1 MNPFDTIKTDNVNIN
16 PFDIKTDTVNID
28 IDNIIDIRLE
38 ILKRKKNTYITGWN
52 ISEQEIKDHL
62 KYIKK
67 KIGCNGTVKIIDN
80 NNTILLQGN
89 HCNFMQK
96 YLTEQGIDINT
107 INIKGL

>member
-1 MNPFDTIKTDNVNIN
+1 MNPFDIVIVDSIKIN
-16 PFDIKTDTVNID
+16 TN

-80 NNTILLQGN
+80 NSTILLQGN
-89 HCNFMQK
+89 HCTFIQK
-96 YLTEQGIDINT
+96 YLIEQGIDIDT

>member
-1 MNPFDTIKTDNVNIN
+1 MNPFDIVKVDSIKIN
-16 PFDIKTDTVNID
+16 TN

-80 NNTILLQGN
+80 NSTILLQGN
-89 HCNFMQK
+89 HCTFIQK
-96 YLTEQGIDINT
+96 YLIEQGIDIDT